1 MFASFRK
8 CDLQVHSPRDPSWVG
23 SRPLGRING
32 GATVSDLDIE
42 HARTA
47 WAESFIDACVAKGLQ
62 VVAVTDHHEMVLV
75 EHVAR
80 ALTARA
86 DSGSPVDLWL
96 FPGMELTAQD
106 GMQSIIVFDAELPPS
121 WWVQA
126 QGALGIEHAAI
137 DTGAASARGLTQ
149 LAFPYNEIAKRL
161 DAIAGLKGRYIVLP
175 NVSEG
180 GRHTTVITGHH
191 QAFASMPYP
200 GGYMDRG
207 QTLHTS
213 GTTHQKRLSGQEAIW
228 GNRAIYPLPTSDA
241 REEGFP
247 NLGSNNAW
255 IKLSAPTAES
265 IKQAFLAN
273 QSRIRISEPSYPN
286 IVVRSLAISGANP
299 LADVV
304 LEFSPELNTII
315 GGRGSGKS
323 TVLEYLAFGLGRS
336 CYDLQAKDYSGK
348 DRLQALIRDT
358 IIAENASVT
367 IDVVQDGAPFQIMRG
382 PISGYQPVLR
392 FPNGKTQTMADK
404 ELRSLIPATAYSQGE
419 LSELGAAKGGTKM
432 TDLLAFIDPSYK
444 FEAEQLE
451 QQILDAKVA
460 LEAAY
465 KKLLELW
472 RLNADRAKA
481 DNRAGALRARIAG
494 LQATLPKLEPADQ
507 AVLDRHEQLIE
518 LSREVVRVE
527 QVVLEI
533 QEAFLEVTSL
543 VTGIP
548 DVETTASEPTFEAF
562 RQHANTLLM
571 NARKD
576 QEGQSRV
583 LVADRSKLTSA
594 ISAWNEEVAA
604 HAKIRDAILE
614 KVGAHKSVT
623 TQIAERQGE
632 LAAETRRLQDFDRQI
647 ANAGNSVDAITVAR
661 SSLKAL
667 VAAQLERLREWG
679 ARIEDHSDQTIVVK
693 IDESGDLSEVHN
705 ALEVLA
711 ARTRSVEAVR
721 VRKFDELQARDA
733 AWKVLDNAISETAQV
748 LRWKLNGSDAKAIPQ
763 YTTVAN
769 LLGEGDTVGRA
780 FLEHVDSDRL
790 STLVKAAP
798 RARISL
804 MYRSDGHEI
813 TFEKASEGQRAA
825 ALLMMLIKQGGGP
838 LLVDQPEG
846 DLDNSV
852 VTKVVDLMHTM
863 KHRRQIMFATH
874 NANLVVNGAAEL
886 VVVMANNESGR
897 RVVEC
902 NGAIDDTA
910 INKRITA
917 TMEGGEQ
924 AFRDRQ
930 RKYGF

>member
-8 CDLQVHSPRDPSWVG
+8 CDLQVHSPRDPSWIG
-23 SRPLGRING
+23 ARPIGRANG
-32 GATVSDLDIE
+32 APTPSNRDVE
-42 HARTA
+42 AARLA
-47 WAESFIDACVAKGLQ
+47 WAENFVDACLAKGLQ
-62 VVAVTDHHEMVLV
+62 AVAITDHHEMIMV
-75 EHVAR
+75 EYVAR
-80 ALTARA
+80 VLAKRA
-86 DSGSPVDLWL
+86 QSGSAEGLWL

-106 GMQSIIVFDAELPPS
+106 GMQSIILFDADLS
-121 WWVQA
+121 QDWWVQA

-137 DTGAASARGLTQ
+137 EVYAESARSVTQ
-149 LAFPYNEIAKRL
+149 LPFPYVEIAKRL
-161 DAIAGLKGRYIVLP
+161 DASPGLKGRYVVLP
-175 NVSEG
+175 NVSDG
-180 GRHTTVITGHH
+180 GRHTTVIAGHH
-191 QAFASMPYP
+191 QAFSAMTYP

-207 QTLHTS
+207 QTLDTA
-213 GTTHQKRLSGQEAIW
+213 GATHKKRLSGQEEIW
-228 GNRAIYPLPTSDA
+228 GNRLIYPLPTSDA

-247 NLGSNNAW
+247 FLGTNNAW

-265 IKQAFLAN
+265 VRQAFLAS
-273 QSRIRISEPSYPN
+273 QSRIRISEPSYPTV
-286 IVVRSLAISGANP
+286 VVRSLSITGANP

-304 LEFSPELNTII
+304 LEFSPELNSII

-336 CYDLQAKDYSGK
+336 CYDLQAKDYTGK

-358 IIAENASVT
+358 IIAENASIT
-367 IDVVQDGAPFQIMRG
+367 IDVIQDGAPFQIVRS
-382 PISGYQPVLR
+382 PVSGYQPVLR

-444 FEAEQLE
+444 FEADQLD
-451 QQILDAKVA
+451 QQVVTAKSV

-472 RLNADRAKA
+472 RITAERAKCE
-481 DNRAGALRARIAG
+481 NRVGALKARIAG

-507 AVLDRHEQLIE
+507 AVLDKHERLVELTREAARIEQDAQEVETSVADLRQLIAGIA
-518 LSREVVRVE
+518 SVEVAAP
-527 QVVLEI
+527 
-533 QEAFLEVTSL
+533 EASFV
-543 VTGIP
+543 
-548 DVETTASEPTFEAF
+548 AF
-562 RQHANTLLM
+562 REAANNFIGNIRKAEDGAAKALL
-571 NARKD
+571 
-576 QEGQSRV
+576 
-583 LVADRSKLTSA
+583 ADRKQLTEA
-594 ISAWNEEVAA
+594 IKAWADEVAA
-604 HAKIRDAILE
+604 HAKIRDAILQ

-623 TQIAERQGE
+623 TQITERQNE
-632 LAAETRRLQDFDRQI
+632 LATETRRLQDFDRQI
-647 ANAGNSVDAITVAR
+647 AGVGNPVEAITEAR
-661 SSLKAL
+661 ASMKKLTAQ
-667 VAAQLERLREWG
+667 QLERLREWG
-679 ARIEDHSDQTIVVK
+679 ARIEDHSDKTIVVK
-693 IDESGDLSEVHN
+693 IEESGDLSEIHN
-705 ALEVLA
+705 ALEILA

-721 VRKFDELQARDA
+721 VRKFDELQARDG
-733 AWKVLDNAISETAQV
+733 AWKVLDNAIGETAQV
-748 LRWKLNGSDAKAIPQ
+748 LRWKLNGSDAKTVPR
-763 YTTVAN
+763 YSTVAS
-769 LLGEGDTVGRA
+769 LLGEGEAVGKA
-780 FLEHVDSDRL
+780 FLEHVDADRL
-790 STLVKAAP
+790 STLVKASP

-804 MYRSDGHEI
+804 MYLSDGHEI

-825 ALLMMLIKQGGGP
+825 ALLMMLIKQDGGP

-886 VVVMANNESGR
+886 VAVMANNESGR
-897 RVVEC
+897 RIVEC
-902 NGAIDDTA
+902 CGAIDDAT